1 MASRGGMYAK
11 MAAVYGITYT
21 YSYIQTTTLPSPHAL
36 TPSEGEVFKSFSP
49 DLQKRNLELRDQRTK
64 DYEIFLSQLKEY
76 SKSDKPIW
84 VAAAEAQAKA
94 REELQVKEAQEKSL
108 QQKMREEMRAAQVQG
123 R

>member
-1 MASRGGMYAK
+1 MASRGGMYAR
-11 MAAVYGITYT
+11 MAAVFITFCVGG
-21 YSYIQTTTLPSPHAL
+21 PAL
-36 TPSEGEVFKSFSP
+36 MYYVTPAEGEVFKRFNP

-84 VAAAEAQAKA
+84 EAAADAQRQAK
-94 REELQVKEAQEKSL
+94 EQLLQKEAEDRAL
-108 QQKMREEMRAAQVQG
+108 QQKMRDEMRAQAHG